1 MKTLIQDL
9 RYACRLLLRSPGFTL
24 LAAFTLALGIGANA
38 AIFSVANSVLLKPLP
53 YRDSGRLMIVYSQF
67 PSMSFSRFW
76 VDPMEFTDYSRWNRS
91 FESLGAYATQPVNVS
106 GRGEPVRAQA
116 AVVTAGL
123 FTVLGVDAE
132 LGRYFTPAEDLPNTE
147 KVVVLSDGLWR
158 RAFAANPHI
167 LNTRIRVDGN
177 DRTVVGVMPP
187 GFTIGNERIEAWIP
201 LALNPEKP
209 GNRGNHYLF
218 LVGRLKPGVSLRQ
231 ARQEMNGL
239 VARWKQEIP
248 HKHTPSLQFHPMVV
262 QPLLDDL
269 VGDIRPKIRLLMG
282 AVGLVLLIACV
293 NVANLLLAR
302 AEARQKEVAVRTAL
316 GAPRGRLVRQ
326 FLTESVVL
334 ALLGGALG
342 LLLAYAGVRAIVAAN
357 LESIPRVDEVGLDG
371 RSILFTLAV
380 SLVTGLL
387 FGLAPAL
394 HARAGSFFAAL
405 KEGGQRTTAGAGRQW
420 LRRVLVVVEVAFAA
434 MLVIG
439 GGLLIRSFWL
449 LQRVDP
455 GFDPKGVL
463 SLEVSLPKA
472 SYPDPGQVSG
482 FFGRL
487 LDRVARLPGVT
498 GVAAVSGLPPDRPVD
513 ANDLDF
519 ESVPKTDK
527 GPDHNVDYWQFVTR
541 DYFKTMGIRL
551 IDGRL
556 FTATDARGTPPVA
569 LINQAMAKVFWPG
582 RNPIGDRVRAPG
594 SPATATSPAK
604 ENPWMTIVG
613 IVADVKQEGL
623 DHKTGT
629 ELYFLYDQAQETT
642 GGFVPGDL
650 YLVARTARDPMS
662 LASPVRSAIHQLD
675 PALPVAAVKPMT
687 QVVYESVGQPRF
699 IAFLVLI
706 FAVVA
711 LTLAAIGTYGVLA
724 YTVELRT
731 QEIGVRMALGAQAIQ
746 VLRMVLTQG
755 AWLVGSGLLL
765 GVVGALALHRA
776 LASVLFGVAP
786 TDPAIFGTVLA
797 VLALVGLFACY
808 LPAQRAMRVDPL
820 VALRRE

>member
-1 MKTLIQDL
+1 MKALLQDL

-91 FESLGAYATQPVNVS
+91 FQSLGAYATGPVNVS
-106 GRGEPVRAQA
+106 GRGEPVRADGA
-116 AVVTAGL
+116 AVTAGL
-123 FTVLGVDAE
+123 FTVLGVNAE
-132 LGRYFTPAEDLPNTE
+132 LGRVFSAAEDLPNTE

-158 RAFAANPHI
+158 RAFAADPRI
-167 LNTRIRVDGN
+167 LNKRIRVDGD

-187 GFTIGNERIEAWIP
+187 GFTIGNEKIEAWVP
-201 LALNPEKP
+201 LALNPENP
-209 GNRGNHYLF
+209 GNRGNHYLYMI
-218 LVGRLKPGVSLRQ
+218 GRLKPGVTLAQ

-239 VARWKQEIP
+239 VDRWKQEAP
-248 HKHTPSLQFHPMVV
+248 KKHTPKPVFHPMVV

-269 VGDIRPKIRLLMG
+269 VGAIRPKIRLLMG

-316 GAPRGRLVRQ
+316 GAPRGRLIRQ

-334 ALLGGALG
+334 ALLGGGLG

-357 LESIPRVDEVGLDG
+357 LESIPRADEIGLDG
-371 RSILFTLAV
+371 RSILFTLGV

-394 HARAGSFFAAL
+394 HSRAGSFFAAL

-449 LQRVDP
+449 LQKVDP
-455 GFDPKGVL
+455 GFDPKGLL
-463 SLEVSLPKA
+463 SLEVSLPRT
-472 SYPDPGQVSG
+472 SYSDPEQVEG
-482 FFGRL
+482 FYQRL
-487 LDRVARLPGVT
+487 VDRVSHLPGVA
-498 GVAAVSGLPPDRPVD
+498 GVAALSGLPPDRPVN

-519 ESVPKTDK
+519 ESVPKTDD

-541 DYFKTMGIRL
+541 DYFKTMKIRL
-551 IDGRL
+551 VDGRL
-556 FTATDARGTPPVA
+556 FTATDARGTPGVV
-569 LINQAMAKVFWPG
+569 LINQAMAKVFWPN
-582 RNPIGDRVRAPG
+582 RNPVGERVRVPG
-594 SPATATSPAK
+594 THATPTSPAK
-604 ENPWMTIVG
+604 DSPWMTIVG
-613 IVADVKQEGL
+613 IVADVKQGGL

-642 GGFVPGDL
+642 GRAPGDM
-650 YLVARTARDPMS
+650 YLAVRTAKDPMS
-662 LASPVRSAIHQLD
+662 LANPVRSEIRRLD
-675 PALPVAAVKPMT
+675 ATLPVAAVKPMT

-706 FAVVA
+706 FAIVA

-731 QEIGVRMALGAQAIQ
+731 QEIGVRMALGAQAVQ

-755 AWLVGSGLLL
+755 AWMVGSGLLL
-765 GVVGALALHRA
+765 GVIGALALRRV
-776 LASVLFGVAP
+776 LESVLFGVAP
-786 TDPAIFGTVLA
+786 TDPAIFAAVLA
-797 VLALVGLFACY
+797 ILALVGLFACY

-820 VALRRE
+820 VALRRD